1 MVGHICRF
9 NPRYA
14 AAKREIDS
22 GAIGKIVSIY
32 ARRNIPA
39 SVSETVL
46 AKIGPIIG
54 DGVHDTDLMLW
65 FTGANIQSVYSQ
77 THSVRSLRYPDIGW
91 TMYRFNTG
99 AIGAAKTLGSYPRRR
114 RIRSMKRMEILGT
127 EGSLHIQETG
137 PNFSV
142 CDRNGW
148 RLPDTKIPAHLA
160 WSAFRCHPRGIG
172 LLCQLCSERRKARRH
187 DTRRILG
194 SRQSLPCSRGV
205 SREGHR
211 RAGTVSFVSHLPETF
226 EVIARRGG

>member
-65 FTGANIQSVYSQ
+65 FTGANIPSQSIRKLTLCAVFAIQISAGPCTDSIPEQSVS
-77 THSVRSLRYPDIGW
+77 
-91 TMYRFNTG
+91 
-99 AIGAAKTLGSYPRRR
+99 AKTLGSYPRRR
-114 RIRSMKRMEILGT
+114 RIRSMSAWRSSGPK
-127 EGSLHIQETG
+127 GSLHIQETG

-142 CDRNGW
+142 RDRNGW
-148 RLPDTKIPAHLA
+148 RLPDTTYWPTLPGQRSGAIREELAYFANCVLKGEKPDIITPEESLEAVRPALQQK
-160 WSAFRCHPRGIG
+160 SQQRGASS
-172 LLCQLCSERRKARRH
+172 CRYDE
-187 DTRRILG
+187 TE
-194 SRQSLPCSRGV
+194 SL
-205 SREGHR
+205 
-211 RAGTVSFVSHLPETF
+211 
-226 EVIARRGG
+226 